1 MNKIFKL
8 LIFSLLVFSVPF
20 FINAEEY
27 DAVIT
32 GSSVR
37 IRSEASTSGKILFNV
52 NSGTSIKVL
61 DKTTITGAG
70 CSNGWLKI
78 LYKEKQAYVCSSYVK
93 YIDNTFN
100 GINVLDWTA
109 RTSGNDVAV
118 REKANASSKKVGSL
132 TLGAN
137 VKILEEVDGNNSS
150 CSSGK
155 WYKIQY
161 NGSKT
166 GYMCKNYIVKKED
179 ITLEDPTY
187 AEILKEKGFPDSY
200 IPYLNHLHSKYPN
213 WNFIAKKTN
222 HNFSAAVSSE
232 EGKCYMQ
239 TTNDNY
245 RTSSKPAEASSW
257 FHVNSAVIAFYMD
270 PRNWL
275 TNSRIFMFEKLD
287 YSAELENN
295 YPNLVKAIFGSGKL
309 ADDKYTIPM
318 VNAARTN
325 KISPLA
331 IASRIKL
338 EVSANGS
345 SSTSG
350 GEFTFKGQTYSGYY
364 NFFNIGAYEDTI
376 DGVKVN
382 SVLRGLLYAA
392 KVIKRDG
399 NPWNDIEVAITE
411 GSKFLANGYITK
423 GQGTIYYQKFNVSPD
438 AYYTNFTH
446 QYMTNIQA
454 PATEGSSS
462 YNSYKDSGLLN
473 ETFVFEIPVYNNM
486 PAYTSLPG
494 DGDTNNDLA
503 SLSVEGYNMSP
514 TFDEDVLTYSV
525 YVPTTTEKVNVLATA
540 KSQVATVV
548 GTGEILLE
556 DDEKDVTI
564 TVTSETGNE
573 KKYIVSIKKIDGNIL
588 PSEIIEA
595 SGLSLSDNI
604 ITKVQNGTT
613 VNTFKSSF
621 LANGA
626 TEVKFTNKDGNI
638 LNDTDLLTTLS
649 KVTIVSPIETKEFI
663 ISVKGDTSGDGKIT
677 MLDLLQIL
685 KHINGDKLLQDASY
699 YAGDTSD
706 DNTITMLD
714 LLKVLKHIN
723 GDKLL

>member
-8 LIFSLLVFSVPF
+8 IILFVLVFSVPI

-27 DAVIT
+27 DAIIT

-37 IRSEASTSGKILFNV
+37 IRSEASTNGKILFNV
-52 NSGTSIKVL
+52 NSGTQIKVL
-61 DKTTITGAG
+61 DKNKITGAG

-78 LYKEKQAYVCSSYVK
+78 LYKEKEAYVCSSYVK
-93 YIDNTFN
+93 YVDNTFN
-100 GINVLDWTA
+100 GINVVDWTA
-109 RTSGNDVAV
+109 RVSGNDVAV

-132 TLGAN
+132 SLGAN
-137 VKILEEVDGNNSS
+137 VKILNEVDGNNSS

-155 WYKIQY
+155 WYQIEY

-166 GYMCKNYIVKKED
+166 GYMCKNYVVKKAD
-179 ITLEDPTY
+179 ITLEDPVY
-187 AEILKEKGFPDSY
+187 AEVLKSKGFPDSY
-200 IPYLNHLHSKYPN
+200 IPFLNYLHTQYPS
-213 WNFIAKKTN
+213 WDFIAKQTN
-222 HNFSAAVSSE
+222 HNFSVAVSSE

-245 RTSSKPAEASSW
+245 RTSNKPAEASSW
-257 FHVNSAVIAFYMD
+257 FHVNDAVIAFYMD

-275 TNSRIFMFEKLD
+275 TKNRIFMFEKLD
-287 YSAELENN
+287 YSNELESN
-295 YPNLVKAIFGSGKL
+295 YPTLVKAIFGSGKL

-318 VNAARTN
+318 VNAGRTN

-331 IASRIKL
+331 IASRIRL

-350 GEFTFKGQTYSGYY
+350 GEFTFKGTTYSGYY

-399 NPWNDIEVAITE
+399 EPWNDIEVAITE
-411 GSKFLANGYITK
+411 GSRFLANGYINK

-454 PATEGSSS
+454 PATEGGSS
-462 YNSYKDSGLLN
+462 YSSYKDAGLLN
-473 ETFVFEIPVYNNM
+473 ETFVFEIPIYNNM
-486 PAYTSLPG
+486 PDYTSLPG
-494 DGDTNNDLA
+494 AGDKNNDLA
-503 SLSVEGYNMSP
+503 SLSVEGFNMSP
-514 TFDEDVLTYSV
+514 SFDSDVLTYNV
-525 YVPTTTEKVNVLATA
+525 YVPTTTEKVNILATA
-540 KSQVATVV
+540 QSSVATID
-548 GTGEILLE
+548 GIGEILLE
-556 DDEKDVTI
+556 DEEKDVTI

-573 KKYIVSIKKIDGNIL
+573 KKYVISIKKIDGNIT
-588 PSEIIEA
+588 PNEVVEA
-595 SGLSLSDNI
+595 SGLRLNGDV

-613 VNTFKSSF
+613 VNTFKSMF
-621 LANGA
+621 LSYGA
-626 TEVKFTNKDGNI
+626 AEVNFTRADGTP
-638 LNDTDLLTTLS
+638 LNDNDILTTLS
-649 KVTIVSPIETKEFI
+649 KVTIVSPTETKEFV
-663 ISVKGDTSGDGKIT
+663 ISVKGDTSGDGLVT

-685 KHINGDKLLQDASY
+685 KHINGDKSLQDANFQ
-699 YAGDTSD
+699 AGDTSD
-706 DNTITMLD
+706 DDTITMLD